1 MEFSVKNNKMGNR
14 FEVQIDNSLAFVEYQ
29 IDGKQINLIHTEVPH
44 ELGGQGVGGK
54 IAKVALDFARDNG
67 LKVVSECPFVAS
79 YIERHQEYHDI
90 VM

>member
-14 FEVQIDNSLAFVEYQ
+14 FEVQIDGSLAFVEYQ

>member
-1 MEFSVKNNKMGNR
+1 MEFSVKNNKMGKR

-29 IDGKQINLIHTEVPH
+29 IDGKQITLIHTEVPH

-54 IAKVALDFARDNG
+54 IAKVALDFARGNG
-67 LKVVSECPFVAS
+67 LKVVSECSFVAS